1 MDFFRRLQP
10 TPNHTMSA
18 SVLRHP
24 PNGIHAMIRHH
35 LHERD
40 SAAFSM
46 NNVNLRV
53 YSFIDSLQ
61 PQLASYLATSSQGF
75 LPVSGDACLWIEVA
89 PGMAVHRLS
98 DIALNATS
106 VRLGE
111 QVVER
116 SFGSMEIHF
125 RNQSEVLAAGDAIL
139 DEINAS
145 IDSRLRC
152 RIAWKEIIRAINPD
166 HATLINRQLR
176 KGSMLLPGKSM
187 FILET
192 EPAGYIVQ
200 AANEAEKAAHVTLI
214 DVRAFGT
221 FGRLTMM
228 GSESETEAAMHAAV
242 AAINNINLRA
252 REDEPSGLFS

>member
-1 MDFFRRLQP
+1 
-10 TPNHTMSA
+10 
-18 SVLRHP
+18 
-24 PNGIHAMIRHH
+24 
-35 LHERD
+35 
-40 SAAFSM
+40 M

-75 LPVSGDACLWIEVA
+75 LPIPGDACLWVEVA

-98 DIALNATS
+98 DIALKATS

-116 SFGSMEIHF
+116 AFGSMEIHY
-125 RNQSEVLAAGDAIL
+125 RNQSEVLAAGEAIL
-139 DEINAS
+139 REI
-145 IDSRLRC
+145 DHRVEDRLPC
-152 RIAWKEIIRAINPD
+152 RIAWKEIIRSITPD
-166 HATLINRQLR
+166 HATLINRQFR

-228 GSESETEAAMHAAV
+228 GSESETEQAMLAAEQ
-242 AAINNINLRA
+242 AIRDINARA
-252 REDEPSGLFS
+252 RD

>member
-1 MDFFRRLQP
+1 
-10 TPNHTMSA
+10 
-18 SVLRHP
+18 
-24 PNGIHAMIRHH
+24 
-35 LHERD
+35 
-40 SAAFSM
+40 M

-75 LPVSGDACLWIEVA
+75 LPVPGDACLWIEVA

-98 DIALNATS
+98 DIALKATN
-106 VRLGE
+106 VHLGE

-116 SFGSMEIHF
+116 AFGSMEIHY

-139 DEINAS
+139 REIGADV
-145 IDSRLRC
+145 DSRLPC
-152 RIAWKEIIRAINPD
+152 RIAWKEIIRAIAPD
-166 HATLINRQLR
+166 HATLINRQFR

-228 GSESETEAAMHAAV
+228 GSEAETLEAMRAAERV
-242 AAINNINLRA
+242 IETINRNA
-252 REDEPSGLFS
+252 RPDQA